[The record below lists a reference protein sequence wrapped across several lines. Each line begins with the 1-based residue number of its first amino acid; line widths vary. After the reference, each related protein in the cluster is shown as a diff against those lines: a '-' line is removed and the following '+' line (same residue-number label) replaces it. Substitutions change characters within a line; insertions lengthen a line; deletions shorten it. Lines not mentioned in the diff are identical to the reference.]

1 MCVCVCVCVVGRV
14 GGGFFF
20 VCRAVERDL
29 PRKTVSLVVALV
41 SPTLLEA
48 THSYMASSRG
58 VRNGWILSTE
68 PEPSS
73 NSITCRC
80 ERQDM
85 LKEIFLFTMG
95 EGPSAEKTEKKQQNK
110 RKTRKKQ
117 KQHCRGH
124 LANNTDGDWHNVLSM
139 TGKLLPTLR
148 STLVIYVLMNVARC
162 CYVHIERVSLEFMQD
177 YFSCG

>member
-1 MCVCVCVCVVGRV
+1 MCVCVVGRV

-20 VCRAVERDL
+20 ACRAVERDL

-95 EGPSAEKTEKKQQNK
+95 EGPSAEKTEKKQQKK

-124 LANNTDGDWHNVLSM
+124 LANNTDGDWHSVYDRKAAAYLTLNPSDLCSDECC
-139 TGKLLPTLR
+139 TLLLCTYR
-148 STLVIYVLMNVARC
+148 KSIFRIYAGLFFLWLIRRC
-162 CYVHIERVSLEFMQD
+162 
-177 YFSCG
+177 

>member
-1 MCVCVCVCVVGRV
+1 MLRFV
-14 GGGFFF
+14 FFF
-20 VCRAVERDL
+20 QVAEKNL

-85 LKEIFLFTMG
+85 LKEILWFTTG
-95 EGPSAEKTEKKQQNK
+95 EGPSAEQNNTKKQMTVVDIWLTTLMVIDTMCF
-110 RKTRKKQ
+110 RWQ
-117 KQHCRGH
+117 KALEVQ
-124 LANNTDGDWHNVLSM
+124 
-139 TGKLLPTLR
+139 
-148 STLVIYVLMNVARC
+148 IYVNIVLYRLYKMWLVLDK
-162 CYVHIERVSLEFMQD
+162 YQLVTSGIRVCS
-177 YFSCG
+177 